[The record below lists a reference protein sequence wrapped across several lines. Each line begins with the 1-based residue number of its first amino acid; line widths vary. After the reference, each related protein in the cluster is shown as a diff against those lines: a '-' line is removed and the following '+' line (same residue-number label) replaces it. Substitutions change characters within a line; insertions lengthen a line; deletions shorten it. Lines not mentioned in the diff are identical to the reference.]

1 MCKGLLYCGL
11 LLLCL
16 PAVAQTGGNDA
27 LTGFGMESNM
37 LAGKVIKHS
46 PKFTAPIPSL
56 SEALDMNFIW
66 QTYGKKPWH
75 QRRNF
80 PLIGVGVTYTNYGN
94 NAVFGQCVGI
104 YPNLQIPLLR
114 RGNWEWTFRLG
125 DGLGYVTRKYQTT
138 APVDT
143 INTAI
148 GTHIDDFAIF
158 MMDLRYHINE
168 HWLVQ
173 CGANFTHISNADFH
187 EPNLGVNMAGAHIG
201 LQYYPTGCHP
211 KRLIKELPKLSNRWL
226 AEARLGIAWNE
237 ARAKGNPELPTYLA
251 SVYVSRRWL
260 SKNKFF
266 GGTDYSFSESTHAF
280 LKNYGV
286 ELGHQDAHSW
296 DGAFFVGNEFLLGRL
311 GLVAQVGV
319 YYQQTYLRQD
329 PAYEKLGGNFYII
342 KQEHG
347 VVKELFVSAM
357 LKTHLIIA
365 EFAEFGVGAGF

>member
-173 CGANFTHISNADFH
+173 YKCTLC
-187 EPNLGVNMAGAHIG
+187 E
-201 LQYYPTGCHP
+201 
-211 KRLIKELPKLSNRWL
+211 K
-226 AEARLGIAWNE
+226 
-237 ARAKGNPELPTYLA
+237 
-251 SVYVSRRWL
+251 
-260 SKNKFF
+260 
-266 GGTDYSFSESTHAF
+266 SFSGKF
-280 LKNYGV
+280 L
-286 ELGHQDAHSW
+286 QA
-296 DGAFFVGNEFLLGRL
+296 
-311 GLVAQVGV
+311 
-319 YYQQTYLRQD
+319 
-329 PAYEKLGGNFYII
+329 
-342 KQEHG
+342 
-347 VVKELFVSAM
+347 
-357 LKTHLIIA
+357 LI
-365 EFAEFGVGAGF
+365 